1 MDMIQ
6 DWMII
11 NKIKMGDPDAWDIL
25 VHKYYDSV
33 YFYCVRRC
41 YGDCDIA
48 SDLTQDIFLKL
59 VESLPRYRFIG
70 KFQNYLYTMAVN
82 TCNNYLKKRHIEQIE
97 LTDNFTTD
105 LDTSLIDEI
114 LHDERKETVQKAL
127 DLLPE
132 IQREVVILRYYHDLK
147 VNRAYVFINKESQRI
162 RKESL
167 NALDGKD
174 VLLVFP
180 TNHKKNSTVRILKTP
195 KTESS
200 VRKIFLPKSVANML
214 VDWKVEQDE
223 MKEILGD
230 EYMDYNLVM
239 ASTFGLPLGDGAI
252 RGPLKKLI
260 EDYNLPPVVFHS
272 FRHSSVTYKLKLNGG
287 DIKAVQGDSGHAQV
301 NMVTD
306 VYSHILDDD
315 RRKNAELF
323 EEAFYE
329 KKNLDPQM
337 HVQQENNNATVA
349 DEVDPELLA
358 KVLANP
364 EMRALLNSLAKTM
377 K

>member
-1 MDMIQ
+1 MSNVAIFCAY
-6 DWMII
+6 
-11 NKIKMGDPDAWDIL
+11 KIKMGDPDAWDIL

-147 VNRAYVFINKESQRI
+147 V
-162 RKESL
+162 
-167 NALDGKD
+167 KD
-174 VLLVFP
+174 IATITGVGV
-180 TNHKKNSTVRILKTP
+180 STVQSRIYQGL
-195 KTESS
+195 
-200 VRKIFLPKSVANML
+200 RKL
-214 VDWKVEQDE
+214 E
-223 MKEILGD
+223 
-230 EYMDYNLVM
+230 
-239 ASTFGLPLGDGAI
+239 
-252 RGPLKKLI
+252 
-260 EDYNLPPVVFHS
+260 
-272 FRHSSVTYKLKLNGG
+272 
-287 DIKAVQGDSGHAQV
+287 
-301 NMVTD
+301 
-306 VYSHILDDD
+306 
-315 RRKNAELF
+315 
-323 EEAFYE
+323 
-329 KKNLDPQM
+329 
-337 HVQQENNNATVA
+337 
-349 DEVDPELLA
+349 
-358 KVLANP
+358 KVL
-364 EMRALLNSLAKTM
+364 EREEFYDG
-377 K
+377 